1 MGLSNRQLGYPDQI
15 TDEEGEEGIL
25 SRLPARPQRGWSG
38 VQILRGG
45 REPRASLGQIVGRL
59 PQRKSPI
66 ARLVAELCEYG
77 DRFCSDL
84 AQDEYGPTRAERAAA
99 LKEVLEPLE
108 QARSA
113 IEDLGSTARRGLEEA
128 LTAARATDDYGNSDP
143 FDRFEADKHSPEG
156 LWLAAIE
163 ASRHL
168 QSSGGSTDLETI
180 TRLGLLAQVAYM
192 RLQGLDTTTDGE
204 LLMQWT
210 SRGASRDDPR
220 DNASG
225 PLDGPIHR
233 LEDRLRR
240 ELNRLS
246 CLKGPDF
253 RTSLPLFVGR
263 LCDLWARETG
273 RRVTVNP
280 FKKTHYTGV
289 PQSEAGAFVC
299 EIVELLKPTA
309 SELGERMRSSGRASL
324 PLLKSQLGCSPTA
337 IHSAMRLYIKARG
350 SNRA

>member
-1 MGLSNRQLGYPDQI
+1 MKKAKRGVLL
-15 TDEEGEEGIL
+15 
-25 SRLPARPQRGWSG
+25 RPPVSPQWGWSG
-38 VQILRGG
+38 VQILRSG
-45 REPRASLGQIVGRL
+45 RIPKTKLQQIVERL
-59 PQRKSPI
+59 PHRKSSVE
-66 ARLVAELCEYG
+66 RLVTELREYG
-77 DRFCSDL
+77 ARFCSDL

-99 LKEVLEPLE
+99 LKEALEPLE

-113 IEDLGSTARRGLEEA
+113 IEDLGSTARQGLEEA
-128 LTAARATDDYGNSDP
+128 LTATWATNDYASADP
-143 FDRFEADKHSPEG
+143 LDRFEADKRSPEG

-163 ASRHL
+163 ASQHL
-168 QSSGGSTDLETI
+168 QSCGSSTDLEAV
-180 TRLGLLAQVAYM
+180 TRLGSLAQRAYL

-210 SRGASRDDPR
+210 TREASRDDGR
-220 DNASG
+220 GDASG
-225 PLDGPIHR
+225 AIDRPIHR

-246 CLKGPDF
+246 RLKGPDF
-253 RTSLPLFVGR
+253 RTSLPLFVAR

-299 EIVELLKPTA
+299 EVVELLKPITL
-309 SELGERMRSSGRASL
+309 ELGERMRFPRRAS
-324 PLLKSQLGCSPTA
+324 PPHLKSQLGCSPTA
-337 IHSAMRLYIKARG
+337 IHSAMRLYIEARDAW
-350 SNRA
+350 RRPAKKHTL